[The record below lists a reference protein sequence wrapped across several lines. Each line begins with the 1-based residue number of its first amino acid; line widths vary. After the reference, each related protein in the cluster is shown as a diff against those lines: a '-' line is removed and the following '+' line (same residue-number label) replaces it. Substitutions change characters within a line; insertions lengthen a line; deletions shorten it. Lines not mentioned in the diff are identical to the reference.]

1 MNHRVLG
8 GGAILCSA
16 IAAYGWAQSSVPQ
29 GIGECAGEFVGKLSS
44 TLTGKNTEPVQE
56 RCSSNRLISSI
67 AAPEQIRSN
76 LSSNN
81 ARSDK
86 LPNNVEQVYSQL
98 LEQAH
103 TAANHDRLAEAIAS
117 AASIPKNSRH
127 YDIAQRLQEDWS
139 QELLQRAS
147 DCYQQADLSMAMTM
161 LNAIPPTSQR
171 HDRASELH
179 QKWSKQAALLKQAVA
194 AREAGNWHDT
204 MNALKALEGT
214 QLYQSA
220 PVQALLEQATNRFFK
235 SDETL
240 LELASADISTPSAVV
255 SALPSST
262 SYSAPFSVD
271 LPQSPNLTIG
281 IEQALEWVRPS
292 QPDLALPPKA
302 PKQQSIPTRNPSRDS
317 SLVKSSVPVLRSDTP

>member
-29 GIGECAGEFVGKLSS
+29 GVSECAGEFVGKLSS
-44 TLTGKNTEPVQE
+44 TLTGKNTEPIQQH
-56 RCSSNRLISSI
+56 CSSHRLISSI
-67 AAPEQIRSN
+67 AAPEQIQSN
-76 LSSNN
+76 LASHN

-86 LPNNVEQVYSQL
+86 LPNNVEHVYSQL

-147 DCYQQADLSMAMTM
+147 NCYQQADLPMAMTM
-161 LNAIPPTSQR
+161 LSAIPPTSQR

-179 QKWSKQAALLKQAVA
+179 QRWSKQAVLLNQAVA
-194 AREAGNWHDT
+194 AREAGDWNST

-220 PVQALLEQATNRFFK
+220 PVQELLQQATNRFFE
-235 SDETL
+235 SDQTL
-240 LELASADISTPSAVV
+240 LELASTNASTDSAVV
-255 SALPSST
+255 SALPSNSSYST
-262 SYSAPFSVD
+262 SFSAD
-271 LPQSPNLTIG
+271 LPQSPSLTIG
-281 IEQALEWVRPS
+281 IEQALEWVRPA
-292 QPDLALPPKA
+292 QPNLALPPKA
-302 PKQQSIPTRNPSRDS
+302 RKLQSIPTRNPSGNS
-317 SLVKSSVPVLRSDTP
+317 SLVKSSLPVSRSDNH